1 MSLKDQITSDMK
13 DAMRAKA
20 TERLGTIRLLLSA
33 IKQKEVDERINVD
46 DGQVLAIIEKMLKQR
61 KDSITAFDAAN
72 RADLAD
78 KERAEVAIL
87 IAYQPA
93 QAGADEI
100 AAIIDAALAGLKTSN
115 PGAAGGQLMGQLM
128 AIVKPQLAGKADMSA
143 VSALVKVALAKG

>member
-1 MSLKDQITSDMK
+1 MSLKEQITSDMK

-20 TERLGTIRLLLSA
+20 AERLGTIRLLLSA
-33 IKQKEVDERINVD
+33 MKQKEVDERIELD
-46 DGQVLAIIEKMLKQR
+46 DSQVLSIIEKMLKQR

-72 RADLAD
+72 RKDLSD

-87 IAYQPA
+87 VGYQPA

-100 AAIIDAALAGLKTSN
+100 TAVVNTALASLRVSN
-115 PGAAGGQLMGQLM
+115 PNAAGGQLMGQLM

-143 VSALVKVALAKG
+143 VSAIVKAALAN